1 MTKQDAAYAKNVCM
15 LSFGLDVGQMTAFH
29 YHGGFDVKPLTST
42 PTSETSKCPWLL
54 VDNDLRP
61 ELASVVRLSE
71 WTRVRTIRRPSDNN
85 EDVTLYHRRM
95 P

>member
-1 MTKQDAAYAKNVCM
+1 
-15 LSFGLDVGQMTAFH
+15 MTA
-29 YHGGFDVKPLTST
+29 L
-42 PTSETSKCPWLL
+42 EEQRKCSWLL

-61 ELASVVRLSE
+61 DLGDVVDLRE

-85 EDVTLYHRRM
+85 EDVTLYYRRH

>member
-1 MTKQDAAYAKNVCM
+1 MTKQDATQTHDVCL
-15 LSFGLDVGQMTAFH
+15 LSFGLDVGQMTAFR
-29 YHGGFDVKPLTST
+29 YHGGFDVKPLSAT
-42 PTSETSKCPWLL
+42 PTTKNCPWLL

-61 ELASVVRLSE
+61 ELASMVRLSE

-85 EDVTLYHRRM
+85 EDVTLYYRRQ